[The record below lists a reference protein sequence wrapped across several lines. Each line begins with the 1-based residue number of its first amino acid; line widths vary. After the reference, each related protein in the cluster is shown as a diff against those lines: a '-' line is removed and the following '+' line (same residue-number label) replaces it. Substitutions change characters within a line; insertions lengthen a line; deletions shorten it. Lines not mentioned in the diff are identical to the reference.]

1 MLELDRYVVDKPVLS
16 LRGRYLIKDEDERQ
30 VGVAL
35 KKTVTTKTHVLMDG
49 SKNEIGHIRPQKD
62 LRRSFMIF
70 DDGAQLVGVMK
81 QKLLK
86 FLGKE
91 FWFEDPFGD
100 EKWRL
105 VRDFM
110 SNDYILYDNE
120 KIIKAKISKIKK
132 TFGHKYAVRIDTP
145 SMNRLIILAATVCV
159 DLAESS
165 STMGE

>member
-16 LRGRYLIKDEDERQ
+16 FRGRYLIKDENERQ
-30 VGVAL
+30 LGVAL
-35 KKTVTTKTHVLMDG
+35 KKAVTDKVHVLMDG
-49 SKNEIGHIRPQKD
+49 RKNEIGQIRPQKG

-70 DDGAQLVGVMK
+70 DDGAQLIGVMT

-105 VRDFM
+105 VRDFT

-132 TFGHKYAVRIDTP
+132 TFGHKYAVRIDSP
-145 SMNRLIILAATVCV
+145 SMNRLMILAATVCV

-165 STMGE
+165 SNHN